1 MMSGFRIYLWAECA
15 KLRRCRMLAVFV
27 FGALL
32 VVLLVLVQGGL
43 NGSGVSYL
51 AEPYWVLTGVQSLGS
66 IFALPA
72 LVALLGGYLFCRE
85 RQEDVWKSLLVLP
98 ADTRWMT
105 LAKLALTLAGSAGL
119 YLLLFLAALCMEAV
133 LHGGALAAGD
143 LLSYLRMYAT
153 EGVLVFCAVLPVVAW
168 VARRGRGYWLAVV
181 LTEAFSVLVP
191 LISGAGLP
199 ACLHPLV
206 AAFTLAGYYPGGPA
220 HCGLS
225 AAVLAVCLAAG
236 AALLSAQEKVD

>member
-1 MMSGFRIYLWAECA
+1 MSGFRIYLWAECA

-153 EGVLVFCAVLPVVAW
+153 EGVLVFALCCRLWPGW
-168 VARRGRGYWLAVV
+168 R
-181 LTEAFSVLVP
+181 
-191 LISGAGLP
+191 GAGAGIGLP
-199 ACLHPLV
+199 W
-206 AAFTLAGYYPGGPA
+206 F
-220 HCGLS
+220 
-225 AAVLAVCLAAG
+225 
-236 AALLSAQEKVD
+236 

>member
-1 MMSGFRIYLWAECA
+1 MSGFRIYLWAECA

-85 RQEDVWKSLLVLP
+85 RQENVWKSLLVLP

-133 LHGGALAAGD
+133 LHGGGAGSGRPAQLSADVCDRRGACLLRCAAG
-143 LLSYLRMYAT
+143 
-153 EGVLVFCAVLPVVAW
+153 
-168 VARRGRGYWLAVV
+168 
-181 LTEAFSVLVP
+181 
-191 LISGAGLP
+191 
-199 ACLHPLV
+199 
-206 AAFTLAGYYPGGPA
+206 
-220 HCGLS
+220 CGLGG
-225 AAVLAVCLAAG
+225 AARARVLACRGFDRSILGAG
-236 AALLSAQEKVD
+236 AADQRGRAARLPAPAGGRLYDGRILPRQPGAPAG

>member
-1 MMSGFRIYLWAECA
+1 MSGFRIYLWAECA

-72 LVALLGGYLFCRE
+72 LVALLGGYPFCRE

-143 LLSYLRMYAT
+143 LLSYLWMDAT
-153 EGVLVFCAVLPVVAW
+153 EGVRVFCAVLPVVAW
-168 VARRGRGYWLAVV
+168 VARRGRGYWLAMV
-181 LTEAFSVLVP
+181 
-191 LISGAGLP
+191 
-199 ACLHPLV
+199 
-206 AAFTLAGYYPGGPA
+206 
-220 HCGLS
+220 
-225 AAVLAVCLAAG
+225 
-236 AALLSAQEKVD
+236 

>member
-1 MMSGFRIYLWAECA
+1 MSGFRIYLWAECA

-119 YLLLFLAALCMEAV
+119 YLLLFLAALCMEAW
-133 LHGGALAAGD
+133 LAALG
-143 LLSYLRMYAT
+143 A
-153 EGVLVFCAVLPVVAW
+153 AVRSGA
-168 VARRGRGYWLAVV
+168 ARAFVRVHGRGAARQRAAHEGIGRERGAHVPRTAVRRD
-181 LTEAFSVLVP
+181 
-191 LISGAGLP
+191 
-199 ACLHPLV
+199 
-206 AAFTLAGYYPGGPA
+206 A
-220 HCGLS
+220 HCGHRARARGRVVHLH
-225 AAVLAVCLAAG
+225 G
-236 AALLSAQEKVD
+236 AALNAFLI